1 MGVHHLS
8 IHLSPSD
15 PMALERVL
23 MTCRIRRCDVVS
35 MRYESGLAEIALTG
49 VPRRV
54 AGLVPCLD
62 RLVGVL
68 TVTIGT
74 DPGNAP

>member
-1 MGVHHLS
+1 MHHLS

-35 MRYESGLAEIALTG
+35 VQYASELAEIALTG
-49 VPRRV
+49 APHRV
-54 AGLVPCLD
+54 TGLVRCLD
-62 RLVGVL
+62 RLVGVV
-68 TVTIGT
+68 TVAVGT
-74 DPGNAP
+74 DPGNAR